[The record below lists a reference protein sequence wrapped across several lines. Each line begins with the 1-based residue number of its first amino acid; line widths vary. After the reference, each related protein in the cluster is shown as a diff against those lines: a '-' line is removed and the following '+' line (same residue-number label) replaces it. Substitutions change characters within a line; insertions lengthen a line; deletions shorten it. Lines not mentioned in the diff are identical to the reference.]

1 MRGSATHTVL
11 PKEGGGTKGR
21 CAGRQRREVEPHE
34 PHGQAT
40 DHMPSVIESA
50 SLAANRSF
58 ACASELSPYWT
69 VATFVLKM
77 CYENSC
83 ERCLFEFSIWCVAR
97 PYYSVFF
104 SSCRR
109 RVRRLCTWPLSAL
122 RPPLVHDRYD
132 VEGKECT
139 TRIPQEDKQWQTP
152 ALPTT
157 MQRSTRPRQVMDVSR
172 EWTAWTCSRR
182 SWAGSRSRSTP
193 WARPWPLRR
202 TRRRGLRRRSPRRP
216 LRSER

>member
-83 ERCLFEFSIWCVAR
+83 ERCLFFDIRCCFPNE
-97 PYYSVFF
+97 
-104 SSCRR
+104 
-109 RVRRLCTWPLSAL
+109 LSAAAFFA
-122 RPPLVHDRYD
+122 
-132 VEGKECT
+132 
-139 TRIPQEDKQWQTP
+139 
-152 ALPTT
+152 ALPYGKSVWAP
-157 MQRSTRPRQVMDVSR
+157 RAVYSISHGSYRP
-172 EWTAWTCSRR
+172 TL
-182 SWAGSRSRSTP
+182 
-193 WARPWPLRR
+193 PLTVKVRK
-202 TRRRGLRRRSPRRP
+202 T
-216 LRSER
+216 E